1 MSLDERKMRIL
12 QAIIDDY
19 ILTAIPV
26 GSRTISKNTD
36 IGLSP
41 ATIRNEM
48 ADLEELGY
56 LEQPH
61 TSAGRIPSHKAFR
74 LYANHLLNSVKLG
87 DTERRFI
94 KKRFDSTITGIESI
108 VKQTA
113 DVLSDLTK
121 YTSIVLPPQ
130 MRDVKL
136 KHLQIVPLSD
146 TTAIAVIVLD
156 TGMTRNARIHL
167 PSDFDR
173 EMLDKL
179 SRKLTDALYDARLA
193 SINTESLLPI
203 LDEFGYQKAL
213 AGELVDS
220 MKKNALD
227 EKRLVQLSG
236 VTNILNYPEYS
247 DIGKAKRFF
256 TTIEATDY
264 LYELMREATKLEF
277 SINIGS
283 DNDSPDMK
291 DCSIVTATYRVG
303 DMPIGSMGVI
313 GPMRMNYARVLAIL
327 KFMGESL
334 SEIMTNIFEE
344 DGRKGE

>member
-87 DTERRFI
+87 DAERRFI

-179 SRKLTDALYDARLA
+179 SRKLTDVLYDVRLA
-193 SINTESLLPI
+193 SINTE
-203 LDEFGYQKAL
+203 
-213 AGELVDS
+213 
-220 MKKNALD
+220 
-227 EKRLVQLSG
+227 
-236 VTNILNYPEYS
+236 
-247 DIGKAKRFF
+247 
-256 TTIEATDY
+256 
-264 LYELMREATKLEF
+264 
-277 SINIGS
+277 
-283 DNDSPDMK
+283 
-291 DCSIVTATYRVG
+291 
-303 DMPIGSMGVI
+303 
-313 GPMRMNYARVLAIL
+313 
-327 KFMGESL
+327 
-334 SEIMTNIFEE
+334 
-344 DGRKGE
+344 